1 MIYIWLLGCQDTP
14 EKPIE
19 TETNYELPSVSEEE
33 IGTGGWSDESI
44 PEARVRKRMKVS
56 QIRVSM
62 EQITGIVWG
71 GSRSK
76 WDTYADSLGVPNYQQ
91 RMTEDRTPSVIFQ
104 KFLNDAATESC
115 SGWLQATDEMFV
127 VAESDV
133 SEGAVRQNVAE
144 LRWLIQGH
152 DRSSQDPIIDD
163 YLALH
168 HSVFSR
174 TQQSTEAWHT
184 VCVAMFTHPDFWM
197 Y

>member
-1 MIYIWLLGCQDTP
+1 
-14 EKPIE
+14 
-19 TETNYELPSVSEEE
+19 
-33 IGTGGWSDESI
+33 
-44 PEARVRKRMKVS
+44 
-56 QIRVSM
+56 
-62 EQITGIVWG
+62 
-71 GSRSK
+71 
-76 WDTYADSLGVPNYQQ
+76 
-91 RMTEDRTPSVIFQ
+91 MTEDRTPSVIFQ

-133 SEGAVRQNVAE
+133 SEGAVRQNIAE
-144 LRWLIQGH
+144 FRWLIQGH
-152 DRSSQDPIIDD
+152 DRANQDPIIDD